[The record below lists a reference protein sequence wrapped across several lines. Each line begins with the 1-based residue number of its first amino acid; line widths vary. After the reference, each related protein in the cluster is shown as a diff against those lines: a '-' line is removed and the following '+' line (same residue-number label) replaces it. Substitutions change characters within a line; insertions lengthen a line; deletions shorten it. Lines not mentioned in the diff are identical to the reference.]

1 MDDGTYDQD
10 RQPVTHAG
18 GYQVG
23 LWTKT
28 IDAGDTKRVE
38 HLINEITGGDLM
50 FDGHDMWAGE
60 WGVWAD
66 SNTGEVFIEP
76 CVWFP
81 FDVKLDVRGWSL
93 EEAFAFGRKYNQ
105 RAVWCWATMSEI
117 LIPVM

>member
-10 RQPVTHAG
+10 RQPVSREN

-28 IDAGDTKRVE
+28 IDAGDTERVE

-50 FDGHDMWAGE
+50 FDGHDMWTMLGGE
-60 WGVWAD
+60 WGVWTD
-66 SNTGEVFIEP
+66 SDTSEVFIEP
-76 CVWFP
+76 CVWFAP
-81 FDVKLDVRGWSL
+81 SDIWCAL

-117 LIPVM
+117 PIPVM